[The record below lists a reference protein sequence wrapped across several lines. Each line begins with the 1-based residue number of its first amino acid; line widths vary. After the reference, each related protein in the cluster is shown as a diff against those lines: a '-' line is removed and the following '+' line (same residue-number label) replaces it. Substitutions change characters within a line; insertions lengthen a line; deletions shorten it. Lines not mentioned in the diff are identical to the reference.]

1 MFAARVHKVEEE
13 EKKDV
18 FAPVADLM
26 VGVVFI
32 FIIMVLALSLVMMED
47 AVPRP
52 LYDQTAQELKAVKAE
67 RDALRE
73 ERDALQ
79 KRADRFADF
88 VSYLKTQGVV
98 PLLDRLAEAD
108 ATRARILQMLKEK
121 LAAQGV
127 AVEADF
133 RAGVLRLPTGNL
145 FESGAAD
152 PTPHGRDVIRLLGA
166 ALADVTPCFLPGAPA
181 TCPPQSQDSVLN
193 AVYIEGHTDAAP
205 LHGTGDRLRDNWDL
219 SAARAIEAFR
229 IARDADP
236 RVPGLKNAEGKSL
249 LGVSGY
255 ADTRPVTEGLS
266 DKQRIDKA
274 VMETDRRIEVRLI
287 MAVNRDQVE
296 RTLRDL
302 NQRLDRLDGGAR

>member
-1 MFAARVHKVEEE
+1 MFASRVHKIEEE

-52 LYDQTAQELKAVKAE
+52 LYDQTAQELAQVKIE
-67 RDALRE
+67 RDALK
-73 ERDALQ
+73 
-79 KRADRFADF
+79 KRAAQFSEF
-88 VSYLKTQGVV
+88 VSFVKTEGVV

-108 ATRARILQMLKEK
+108 ATRTKILQMLKDR

-127 AVEADF
+127 NVEADF
-133 RAGVLRLPTGNL
+133 RSGVLRLPTGNL
-145 FESGAAD
+145 FESAQ
-152 PTPHGRDVIRLLGA
+152 
-166 ALADVTPCFLPGAPA
+166 ADVVPCFLPGAA
-181 TCPPQSQDSVLN
+181 AACPPQSQGSLLN

-205 LHGTGDRLRDNWDL
+205 LRGGADRFRDNWDL
-219 SAARAIEAFR
+219 SAARAIEAYR
-229 IARDADP
+229 IARDSDP
-236 RVPGLKNAEGKSL
+236 RVPNLKNAEGKSL

-255 ADTRPVTEGLS
+255 ADTRPVTDGLS
-266 DKQRIDKA
+266 EKQRNDKA

-296 RTLRDL
+296 RALRDL
-302 NQRLDRLDGGAR
+302 NQRLDRLDARGK

>member
-1 MFAARVHKVEEE
+1 MFASRVHKIEEE

-52 LYDQTAQELKAVKAE
+52 LYDQAAKELTEVKAQ
-67 RDALRE
+67 RDV
-73 ERDALQ
+73 LQ
-79 KRADRFADF
+79 ARADKLSDF
-88 VSYLKTQGVV
+88 VAYVKTEGVV

-108 ATRARILQMLKEK
+108 ATRTKILQMLKER

-133 RAGVLRLPTGNL
+133 RNGVLRLPTGNL
-145 FESGAAD
+145 FESGEAD
-152 PTPHGRDVIRLLGA
+152 PTPHGREVIRLLGA
-166 ALADVTPCFLPGAPA
+166 ALADVAPCFLPGAPTPPA
-181 TCPPQSQDSVLN
+181 CPPPSQGSVLN

-205 LHGTGDRLRDNWDL
+205 FRGAVERFRDNWDL

-229 IARDADP
+229 IARESDP
-236 RVPGLKNAEGKSL
+236 RVPNLKNAEGKSL

-255 ADTRPVTEGLS
+255 ADTRPVAEGLS
-266 DKQRIDKA
+266 DKQRVDRA
-274 VMETDRRIEVRLI
+274 AMEIDRRIEVRLI
-287 MAVNRDQVE
+287 MAVNREQVE
-296 RTLRDL
+296 KTLREL
-302 NQRLDRLDGGAR
+302 NQRLDRLDAGAR

>member
-1 MFAARVHKVEEE
+1 MFASRVHKIEEE

-52 LYDQTAQELKAVKAE
+52 LYDQTAQELAQVKTE
-67 RDALRE
+67 RDALK
-73 ERDALQ
+73 
-79 KRADRFADF
+79 KRAAQFSDF
-88 VSYLKTQGVV
+88 VAFVKTEGVV

-108 ATRARILQMLKEK
+108 ATRTKILQMLKER

-127 AVEADF
+127 NVEADF
-133 RAGVLRLPTGNL
+133 RSGVLRLPTGNL
-145 FESGAAD
+145 FESAQAD
-152 PTPHGRDVIRLLGA
+152 PTPHGRDVIRLLGV
-166 ALADVTPCFLPGAPA
+166 ALADVVPCFLPGAPA
-181 TCPPQSQDSVLN
+181 SIQPNAACPPQLQGSLLN
-193 AVYIEGHTDAAP
+193 AVYIEGHTDAAA
-205 LHGTGDRLRDNWDL
+205 LRGGAERFRDNWDL
-219 SAARAIEAFR
+219 SAARAIEAYR
-229 IARDADP
+229 IARDSDP
-236 RVPGLKNAEGKSL
+236 RVPNLKNAEGKSL

-255 ADTRPVTEGLS
+255 ADTRPVTDGLS
-266 DKQRIDKA
+266 EKQRNDKT

-296 RTLRDL
+296 KALRDL
-302 NQRLDRLDGGAR
+302 NQRLDRLDAGGK

>member
-1 MFAARVHKVEEE
+1 MFAARVHKIEEE

-52 LYDQTAQELKAVKAE
+52 LYDQTAQELKDVTAE
-67 RDALRE
+67 RDALK
-73 ERDALQ
+73 
-79 KRADRFADF
+79 KRADQFAEF
-88 VSYLKTQGVV
+88 VSYLKTGSVV

-108 ATRARILQMLKEK
+108 ATRAKILQMLKER
-121 LAAQGV
+121 LATQGV

-133 RAGVLRLPTGNL
+133 RSGVLRLPTGNL
-145 FESGAAD
+145 FESGEAD
-152 PTPHGRDVIRLLGA
+152 PTPHGREVIRLLGA
-166 ALADVTPCFLPGAPA
+166 ALADTVPCFLPGAAPPPA
-181 TCPPQSQDSVLN
+181 CPPQSQGSVLN

-205 LHGTGDRLRDNWDL
+205 LRGVKEGLRDNWDL

-229 IARDADP
+229 IVRDSDP
-236 RVPGLKNAEGKSL
+236 RAPNLKNAEGKSL

-266 DKQRIDKA
+266 DKQRADKA

-296 RTLRDL
+296 KALREL
-302 NQRLDRLDGGAR
+302 NQRLERLDAGAK